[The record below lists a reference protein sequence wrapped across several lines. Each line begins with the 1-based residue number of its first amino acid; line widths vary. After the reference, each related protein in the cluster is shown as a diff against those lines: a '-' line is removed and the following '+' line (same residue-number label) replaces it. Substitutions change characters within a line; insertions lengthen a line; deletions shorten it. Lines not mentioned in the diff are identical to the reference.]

1 MDEFAYEIL
10 FSGPSDK
17 LRNVIGVVENET
29 KLSQYLSSCIT
40 ANRLC
45 KTSEKNKNIVS
56 RFITFI
62 F

>member
-10 FSGPSDK
+10 FSGSSNK

-29 KLSQYLSSCIT
+29 KLSQYLSNCIT

-45 KTSEKNKNIVS
+45 KTSKKDKDIVIS
-56 RFITFI
+56 QLMLFF
-62 F
+62 